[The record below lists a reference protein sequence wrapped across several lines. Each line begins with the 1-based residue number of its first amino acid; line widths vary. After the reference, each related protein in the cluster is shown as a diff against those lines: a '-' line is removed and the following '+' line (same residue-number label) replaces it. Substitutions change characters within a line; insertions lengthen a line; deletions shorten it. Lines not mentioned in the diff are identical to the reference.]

1 MKKLER
7 IILIDDDEPT
17 NFIHKIII
25 KETDCTHKVKDFL
38 GAEEALEYFESRSL
52 DDHFDNEIIFL
63 DINMPCMN
71 GWEFLDQYKKANS
84 YDSPNSKIIMLTT
97 SINPDDRQK
106 ADEYTNVYGFYNKPL
121 SGQIIAE
128 IVDQYFV

>member
-1 MKKLER
+1 
-7 IILIDDDEPT
+7 
-17 NFIHKIII
+17 
-25 KETDCTHKVKDFL
+25 L

-52 DDHFDNEIIFL
+52 DDNFDNEIIFL